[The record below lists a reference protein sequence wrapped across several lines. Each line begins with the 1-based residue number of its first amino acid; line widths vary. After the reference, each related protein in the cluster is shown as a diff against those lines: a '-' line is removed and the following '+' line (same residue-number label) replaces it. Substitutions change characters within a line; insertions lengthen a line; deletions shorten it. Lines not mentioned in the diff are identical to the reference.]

1 MLENT
6 GMDLFMNEYENEELE
21 TMIRELM
28 DTEGLSRYEAED
40 IIYNNSSDLLLI

>member
-6 GMDLFMNEYENEELE
+6 EMDLYMNEYENEELE

-28 DTEGLSRYEAED
+28 DYEGLSRIEAED
-40 IIYNNSSDLLLI
+40 IIYNSSSDLLLI